1 ADPIDVQ
8 IIGSTDDALQKIPGS
23 GAIIGAK
30 DVARAQANTM
40 GELARRVPGV
50 RVREEEG
57 AGLRLNIGVRG
68 LDPTRSRRV
77 LLLEDGVPIAINP
90 YGEPDAYYSTPVER
104 IRAIEVVKGS
114 GSILFGPQSVG
125 GVINFL
131 TLSAPSEA
139 TVTID
144 GQLGE
149 RLFRRTLVRY
159 GDTVGDTRF
168 VVQAMYKG
176 SEGIR
181 GMSFDVGDFFG
192 KVSFPTSQRG
202 EATVKLSVYSESSGA
217 TYVGLTDWMYREDP
231 RRPTLSPDD
240 RFNVHRYDATI
251 THEQQFSS
259 NTKLRTIVFGHIT
272 DRVWRRQNYYR
283 PKTDAEVSAC
293 PRLEGDP
300 TLSNGT
306 ICFIDRSTL
315 RDRKY
320 DVFGV
325 EPVLNTRF
333 ETAGVRHT
341 LTLGTRYMTEGSRR
355 RQYVTQTVKS
365 DSGDLA
371 DDESHRTHAFA
382 AYAQDRI
389 AFRDWLLLTPGLRL
403 EHADFDRVIG
413 RTSVNGTP
421 TDVGI
426 EGQSSSTSLLP
437 GLGIVLG
444 TPKLNAFAGF
454 YQGFAPP
461 RVSTAITNEGRD
473 AQLGAEQ
480 STNYELGVR
489 AAPARWARVE
499 ATLFMM
505 NFQNQLVSGTL
516 ASGDESE
523 YVNGGATRHF
533 GGEAA
538 ATVKIAKAAKLPFD
552 L

>member
-1 ADPIDVQ
+1 
-8 IIGSTDDALQKIPGS
+8 
-23 GAIIGAK
+23 
-30 DVARAQANTM
+30 M
-40 GELARRVPGV
+40 
-50 RVREEEG
+50 
-57 AGLRLNIGVRG
+57 
-68 LDPTRSRRV
+68 
-77 LLLEDGVPIAINP
+77 
-90 YGEPDAYYSTPVER
+90 
-104 IRAIEVVKGS
+104 
-114 GSILFGPQSVG
+114 
-125 GVINFL
+125 
-131 TLSAPSEA
+131 
-139 TVTID
+139 
-144 GQLGE
+144 
-149 RLFRRTLVRY
+149 
-159 GDTVGDTRF
+159 
-168 VVQAMYKG
+168 
-176 SEGIR
+176 
-181 GMSFDVGDFFG
+181 
-192 KVSFPTSQRG
+192 
-202 EATVKLSVYSESSGA
+202 
-217 TYVGLTDWMYREDP
+217 
-231 RRPTLSPDD
+231 
-240 RFNVHRYDATI
+240 

-389 AFRDWLLLTPGLRL
+389 AFRDWLLVTPRPPHGARRLRPSHRPHL
-403 EHADFDRVIG
+403 SQWHPHRRGNRGPELQHLSAPRPRV
-413 RTSVNGTP
+413 
-421 TDVGI
+421 
-426 EGQSSSTSLLP
+426 
-437 GLGIVLG
+437 VLG

-505 NFQNQLVSGTL
+505 NFRTS
-516 ASGDESE
+516 S
-523 YVNGGATRHF
+523 
-533 GGEAA
+533 
-538 ATVKIAKAAKLPFD
+538 
-552 L
+552 